1 MPLISHL
8 IDLTARADPEVVKA
22 PFSTSAFTLDSSGV
36 AGFFGGDTA
45 VSGMATV
52 HLMAGRRWCGWYNA
66 PGAYEV
72 AKQYG
77 QLANSRFWDGFFP
90 GAKCEP
96 AELFGLDGKI
106 GPAFHAARSGSSIP
120 RTGHLAYLIARMARD
135 MDDERSVVVKGR
147 ETTSQSVTVID
158 LQVPS
163 AGDGIVH
170 PSRIRNHSGWYA
182 IIPIA
187 ASVATCVLCA
197 LAGDWWCFGNIALGM
212 FTSGVACLI
221 IGSGRLTFSHP
232 KPAHGAPRGDGI
244 LVDDGAGVIVL
255 RGEEAAVNSLT
266 RGRFSLELE
275 FGGKPKYSA
284 IGYASI
290 LLTVQFLV
298 QLVLIPQGT
307 LFGQLMFVTSLAV
320 SWMYNMYLSS
330 LDKEDRQTA
339 MLMKVLRL
347 EESDLHRFV
356 LGSRTAMAV
365 FSCVALQAAST
376 HKPINQS
383 CMSKLL
389 HDFIPNDTEVWQR
402 WRKLVADRLSR
413 QQSLTFT
420 AADWAVHEF
429 DADERTLLEELL
441 KDAQDA
447 YEGWKGAVSGDG
459 ASMSTS
465 SLKGVV

>member
-8 IDLTARADPEVVKA
+8 IDLAARADTEVVEA

-77 QLANSRFWDGFFP
+77 QLANSRFWDGLYP

-106 GPAFHAARSGSSIP
+106 GPPFHAARSGSSIL
-120 RTGHLAYLIARMARD
+120 RTGHLAYLIARKARD
-135 MDDERSVVVKGR
+135 MDDERTVVVKGR
-147 ETTSQSVTVID
+147 ETTPQSVTVID

-182 IIPIA
+182 IIPIV

-232 KPAHGAPRGDGI
+232 KPANGAPRGDGI

-255 RGEEAAVNSLT
+255 RGDEAAVNSLT
-266 RGRFSLELE
+266 RGRFSLELK
-275 FGGKPKYSA
+275 FGGKPRYSA

-307 LFGQLMFVTSLAV
+307 LFGQVMFVTSLAV

-339 MLMKVLRL
+339 ILMKVLRL
-347 EESDLHRFV
+347 EESDLRKFL

-365 FSCVALQAAST
+365 FS
-376 HKPINQS
+376 QS
-383 CMSKLL
+383 RMSKLL
-389 HDFIPNDTEVWQR
+389 HDLIPNDTEVWQR
-402 WRKLVADRLSR
+402 WRELVADRLSR

-420 AADWAVHEF
+420 AADWAVHGF
-429 DADERTLLEELL
+429 DADERSLLEELL

-447 YEGWKGAVSGDG
+447 YEGWKGAVSVSGDG

-465 SLKGVV
+465 SLKGVVV